1 MKVTCITFKPP
12 VLQQKKEKQAQENS
26 LQRELVYKLTMRV
39 IWPTNVTGNG
49 FSRVLSD
56 SGISG

>member
-12 VLQQKKEKQAQENS
+12 VLLKKTQAQENS
-26 LQRELVYKLTMRV
+26 LQRELVYKLSMRV

-49 FSRVLSD
+49 FSGVLSD
-56 SGISG
+56 WNKWLM